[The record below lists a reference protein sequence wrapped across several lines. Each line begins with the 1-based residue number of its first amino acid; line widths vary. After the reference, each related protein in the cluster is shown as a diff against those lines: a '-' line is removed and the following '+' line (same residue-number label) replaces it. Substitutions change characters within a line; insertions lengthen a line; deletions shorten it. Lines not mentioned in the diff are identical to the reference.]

1 MVCLY
6 HLSRAG
12 SFVGTAEELSNAL
25 RLSRDEGKGWIVG
38 YGRRPG
44 SIPVQEP
51 CTYRSSVYAGSFVG
65 AGRQENS
72 ATPSDFV
79 MAEGTGWKLGYDR
92 SPASASSYSALIGS
106 DGFSFAITRQEYDDF
121 IKVCL
126 CSFLPFACDCQTKP
140 CIHVA

>member
-1 MVCLY
+1 MSLQQPCSY
-6 HLSRAG
+6 RN
-12 SFVGTAEELSNAL
+12 FVS
-25 RLSRDEGKGWIVG
+25 
-38 YGRRPG
+38 
-44 SIPVQEP
+44 
-51 CTYRSSVYAGSFVG
+51 AGSFVG

-121 IKVCL
+121 IKVC
-126 CSFLPFACDCQTKP
+126 
-140 CIHVA
+140 